1 VATTSSELAMTS
13 SEGSTREFQEM
24 GSFAVVSD
32 AYIQEHSP
40 HATGRDLQGCVVRLM
55 WGWADGPGVRVLL
68 GKPRLVLVQFTQR
81 QGIVEASDSTLQ
93 K

>member
-1 VATTSSELAMTS
+1 
-13 SEGSTREFQEM
+13 M
-24 GSFAVVSD
+24 GRFAVASD
-32 AYIQEHSP
+32 AYIQERSP
-40 HATGRDLQGCVVRLM
+40 HATGRGLQGRVVRLM
-55 WGWADGPGVRVLL
+55 WGWAEGPGVHVLL